1 MTRDRLLAALL
12 ALAAAALAYWL
23 FTRTE
28 WVDIEIP
35 TPPRG
40 EAARD
45 EWYAA
50 AAVLR
55 GLGVPVQRQTHL
67 DTLPPLP
74 ATLWLESLH
83 WDLFPERRERLRRWV
98 EQGGHL
104 VVNSHQLEAGGPL
117 AQWVPVQARYPSRD
131 DSDDETDDDGDMDEA
146 EAAADED
153 APSATVPPPPQAASG
168 PVRVVARGVAGP
180 CLDLRER
187 PGLQAA
193 YGDRQP
199 MRVCSV
205 STGIRLTSQA
215 APLWALQGPR
225 SAYALRVPL
234 GAGRVT
240 VTAPLPARNHQV
252 LHEDNAAALV
262 ATLAAQPGQPLW
274 LVTDEAR
281 PPLLATLW
289 DRGAPALL
297 LGGLA
302 LALALW
308 RGGSRFG
315 PPAAVPPA
323 ARRSVAEQV
332 RGTARFVWKHSPA
345 VLLAAQQRATA
356 QAAERHIAR
365 YAHLA
370 PAARAAALARL
381 TGLSE
386 AALAQALGPMPPGA
400 AAHAQALSLLESAR
414 RRLEAAPA
422 PARGHPSTPHS

>member
-1 MTRDRLLAALL
+1 MTRDRLLAVLL

-28 WVDIEIP
+28 WVETQVP
-35 TPPRG
+35 MPPRG

-45 EWYAA
+45 DWYAA

-55 GLGVPVQRQTHL
+55 GLGVQVHRQTHL
-67 DTLPPLP
+67 DSLPPPP

-83 WDLFPERRERLRRWV
+83 WDLFPERSERLRRWV

-104 VVNSHQLEAGGPL
+104 VVNTHQVGSGGPL
-117 AQWVPVQARYPSRD
+117 AQWVPVQVRFPVKGDRSEETPD
-131 DSDDETDDDGDMDEA
+131 DSDADEE

-153 APSATVPPPPQAASG
+153 TPAAAEPPPAPASG

-180 CLDLRER
+180 CLELRER
-187 PGLQAA
+187 AGLSAA

-205 STGIRLTSQA
+205 GLGTVLASQV

-225 SAYALRVPL
+225 SAFAMRVPL

-240 VTAPLPARNHQV
+240 VTAPLPAGNRVV
-252 LHEDNAAALV
+252 LDEDNAAAMV

-297 LGGLA
+297 LGALA

-308 RGGSRFG
+308 RGGTRFG

-345 VLLAAQQRATA
+345 VLLGAQQRATA

-370 PAARAAALARL
+370 LPARAAALARL
-381 TGLSE
+381 TGLPE
-386 AALAQALGPMPPGA
+386 AALAQALGPVPPGD

-422 PARGHPSTPHS
+422 PVRGPTLHS